1 MNIDIN
7 KRGGGGLIQ
16 LIAYGAPDVYLHGN
30 TGNPQCYNI
39 RNSMIHYFINRNNG
53 FPLKEDID
61 SNTNEKKDFTPERRF
76 NIEEIFTIDKGIG
89 FFAHYPDYLK
99 PPIDNLVPFNINKE
113 RSSVK
118 IQRAWRKMKKYQ
130 SLKSNRLI
138 L

>member
-7 KRGGGGLIQ
+7 KKGGGCLMQ
-16 LIAYGAPDVYLHGN
+16 LLTSGTVYLHGN
-30 TGNPQCYNI
+30 TCNPQCYNI

-53 FPLKEDID
+53 FPIKEDID
-61 SNTNEKKDFTPERRF
+61 TCENSNFTPELGL
-76 NIEEIFTIDKGIG
+76 NIKEISTIDKDIG

-99 PPIDNLVPFNINKE
+99 PSTNTLIPFNINKE

-130 SLKSNRLI
+130 NLKSNRLI